1 MKNSPDQKLESVVSS
16 MVEVYEMLKAT
27 GIRDHTGQNL
37 EFLYWNKDMKDDQRR
52 ARRAMDKAL
61 NTIISTNP
69 HVSKRLVYDKLLF
82 RIIRQAVYYIGE
94 KHDIRSEVEHA
105 TNELLD
111 YHPPR
116 EIDIPIIN
124 LEIGPEPIKF
134 GLVTFYSMTD
144 EDKEESWL
152 ANIAKKGTIDEI
164 GAISYARVVASG
176 DLEKSREDADK
187 IVNDALTY
195 LRAVGLSISPETQIG
210 VINDFPTSQ
219 IRPYRSGPAPK
230 NPRLEADISYSWR
243 LGPGHVPYDLRK
255 DILSRVNSSTLEKLQ
270 DLTENDYRK
279 SRTNMRRKF
288 LLGLHWLGDATK
300 PDAPEAKFAK
310 LAFAL
315 EALIGGEAKEDNLS
329 TRGLTATLAEPGAFI
344 AGEDEGQRKE
354 IHDAIYT
361 YYGYRSGI
369 VHGGG
374 KQICDDQLASFALLI
389 RRIAWSLLDKIDI
402 LTDVDSLQKWV
413 LSQRYA

>member
-1 MKNSPDQKLESVVSS
+1 
-16 MVEVYEMLKAT
+16 MVAVYDMLKAT

-37 EFLYWNKDMKDDQRR
+37 EFLYWNRTMNDDQRR
-52 ARRAMDKAL
+52 ARQSMDKAIDI
-61 NTIISTNP
+61 IISENP
-69 HVSKRLVYDKLLF
+69 HVSKQLVYEKLLF
-82 RIIRQAVYYIGE
+82 GIVQPAAYYIGE
-94 KHDIRSEVEHA
+94 KHDVRSEVEQA
-105 TNELLD
+105 TNELLN
-111 YHPPR
+111 YHPNR

-124 LEIGPEPIKF
+124 LEVGPEPIKF
-134 GLVTFYSMTD
+134 GLVTFHNMTD
-144 EDKEESWL
+144 EDKNDIWL
-152 ANIAKKGTIDEI
+152 ARIADKKIVDGI
-164 GAISYARVVASG
+164 GAISYARIVALG
-176 DLEKSREDADK
+176 DLEKSKEDADK
-187 IVNDALTY
+187 IVNDVLTY
-195 LRAVGLSISPETQIG
+195 LRAISFPISSETQIG

-243 LGPGHVPYDLRK
+243 LGSGHVTYNLWK
-255 DILSRVNSSTLEKLQ
+255 DILSVVDSSILKKLQ

-279 SRTNMRRKF
+279 PRTNMKRKF
-288 LLGLHWLGDATK
+288 LLGLRWLGEATK

-329 TRGLTATLAEPGAFI
+329 TRGLTATLAERGAFI

-354 IHDAIYT
+354 IHDAIYI

-374 KQICDDQLASFALLI
+374 KQISDDQLASFASLI
-389 RRIAWSLLDKIDI
+389 RRIAWSLLDKIDTF
-402 LTDVDSLQKWV
+402 TDVDSLQRWV
-413 LSQRYA
+413 LNQRYT